1 MRPHLGILDAELLL
15 AKRKKRTYQRASL
28 LKRFL
33 NQVIDYMAILH
44 FSIFV
49 GVLLGTIFVLIGKE
63 EWVVVFKNGY
73 VNLGISCGVIFLYYF
88 IGEYW
93 LKGKT
98 LGKFAT
104 KTVVRNI
111 SGEKPSMKN
120 ILIRSLLRLI
130 PFEFITILFEIQKKE
145 SWHDF
150 YSETMVVVDK

>member
-1 MRPHLGILDAELLL
+1 MRPHLIILDADFLL

-49 GVLLGTIFVLIGKE
+49 GVLLGVVFILIGKE
-63 EWVVVFKNGY
+63 EWIVIFKNGY
-73 VNLGISCGVIFLYYF
+73 VNFAISWAVIFLYYF
-88 IGEYW
+88 IGENY
-93 LKGKT
+93 LKGRT

-104 KTVVRNI
+104 KTRVRNI
-111 SGEKPSMKN
+111 SGEKCSMKD

-130 PFEFITILFEIQKKE
+130 PFEPFTIFFGKKQNE
-145 SWHDF
+145 SWHDSF
-150 YSETMVVVDK
+150 SETMVVED